1 MPAFYLHDHILFLR
15 ILHLPVVPIPNF
27 SFADLIFFFSFEL
40 FLTYEWVGKWSCLGN
55 LSEVVWQKIRSLPM
69 HSAETWLLFKHVSN
83 IKHKTR
89 EITHLELHFSKLP
102 TDNKARHCQTRCLTT
117 KYKFCKSQCKAG
129 CWRPRF
135 VLLIQA
141 TYYIWTWRLVLC
153 FPEEKQPALCWL
165 FQRSD
170 VETAVWGKKS
180 HILLP
185 CLYWDR
191 EEGPEHS

>member
-1 MPAFYLHDHILFLR
+1 
-15 ILHLPVVPIPNF
+15 
-27 SFADLIFFFSFEL
+27 
-40 FLTYEWVGKWSCLGN
+40 
-55 LSEVVWQKIRSLPM
+55 M

-89 EITHLELHFSKLP
+89 EITHLKLHFSKLP

-117 KYKFCKSQCKAG
+117 KHKFCKSQCKAG
-129 CWRPRF
+129 CWRLRF

-153 FPEEKQPALCWL
+153 FPKEKLNQLYADYSKEVRLKPL
-165 FQRSD
+165 SG
-170 VETAVWGKKS
+170 EKKS
-180 HILLP
+180 HNLLP

-191 EEGPEHS
+191 KEGPEHS